1 MRYYKKIPYWENIQ
15 RVDILNEFK
24 NLVIDYFNNVE
35 IGRLTGVKGNENAIR
50 ARESINKKIK
60 KVRLIISTSGVNPIL
75 ILSPSI
81 GHSGVE
87 KKIDLV
93 YDIFIFH
100 NYEIHPS
107 HLIDFID
114 RSIGVYEEDELN
126 SKLRTLNPFFWL
138 GLVLE
143 FIVNLPFKLIGE
155 LGFNQSK
162 FESSSIG
169 RITKLFLKLITII
182 ASLITIYF
190 ALKQFGF
197 IT

>member
-1 MRYYKKIPYWENIQ
+1 MRHYKKIFYWENMH
-15 RVDILNEFK
+15 RVHILNEFR
-24 NLVIDYFNNVE
+24 NFVIDYFNNVE
-35 IGRLTGVKGNENAIR
+35 FGRFSGLKMNENAIN

-60 KVRLIISTSGVNPIL
+60 KVHLIILKSGVYTKISISTS
-75 ILSPSI
+75 I
-81 GHSGVE
+81 GSGAQTE
-87 KKIDLV
+87 IDLV
-93 YDIFIFH
+93 RDIFVFSSYGIQS
-100 NYEIHPS
+100 S

-126 SKLRTLNPFFWL
+126 SKLRTVNPFFWL

-162 FESSSIG
+162 FEASSIG
-169 RITKLFLKLITII
+169 KTIKLFLKIITIT
-182 ASLITIYF
+182 ASLITIYL

>member
-1 MRYYKKIPYWENIQ
+1 MRYYKKIPYWENVL
-15 RVDILNEFK
+15 RVDILNEFR

-35 IGRLTGVKGNENAIR
+35 IGRFSGVKENENAIR
-50 ARESINKKIK
+50 ARESINKKLK
-60 KVRLIISTSGVNPIL
+60 KVRLIILTAGVTTTLN
-75 ILSPSI
+75 LSPSI
-81 GHSGVE
+81 GYSVVE

-100 NYEIHPS
+100 NYEIHHS

-114 RSIGVYEEDELN
+114 RSIGVYEDDKLN
-126 SKLRTLNPFFWL
+126 SKLRTVNPFFWL

-162 FESSSIG
+162 FETSSVG

-182 ASLITIYF
+182 ASFITIYL

-197 IT
+197 II